1 MRSSSPPNMGSTDT
15 QSEHHT
21 QLSGTKLIL
30 ARTICV
36 ALFGFCLT
44 VFIADLPGF
53 FTQLHLV
60 CRSSDC
66 ALWQLTPTSVLAL
79 RQVGLT
85 VESYAILSLTLSIFS
100 VFVWSTVGTIIAW
113 RKSND
118 WMALLVAI
126 LLVTTGVSG
135 QSVFY
140 LLASLVA
147 STSPWFVPTMVVPF
161 LTDFLYLLVFLLF
174 PDGRFVPHWTSWLL
188 IVGVALTGGAVIL
201 LLLHPLLS
209 QWLNPLMGV
218 GFVVTDTP
226 ALFVQIYRY
235 RSVST
240 AIQRQQT
247 KWVVLGAIVGLLVAT
262 GYLPLLLFSSLSG
275 LYFLIL
281 RPVATLLLLFPP
293 LCFAIAILRY
303 HLWDIDILIN
313 RTLIYGT
320 LTASLVLIY
329 LGSILLFQSLLRQFI
344 GPLAQNQLA
353 IVGSTLL
360 IAALFQPLRRGIQ
373 AIIDRRFYRRKYDA
387 AKIVA
392 AFSSTL
398 RNEVDLPT
406 LSEHLLAVVQETM
419 QPTSVS
425 LWLCK
430 HGQPSKSTAKEITSV

>member
-53 FTQLHLV
+53 FTQLYIV
-60 CRSSDC
+60 CESSDC
-66 ALWQLTPTSVLAL
+66 AFWQLTPTSVLAL
-79 RQVGLT
+79 RQVGLA

-100 VFVWSTVGTIIAW
+100 VFVWSSVGLVIVW

-147 STSPWFVPTMVVPF
+147 STSPWFVLTLVVSSLSSF
-161 LTDFLYLLVFLLF
+161 LFLPVFLLF
-174 PDGRFVPHWTSWLL
+174 PDGRFVPPWTSWFLV
-188 IVGVALTGGAVIL
+188 VGIALTGGEGIL
-201 LLLHPLLS
+201 LLLRPPLF
-209 QWLNPLMGV
+209 QWLILIYLGLTVLPG
-218 GFVVTDTP
+218 
-226 ALFVQIYRY
+226 ALVQLYRY

-240 AIQRQQT
+240 PMQRQQT
-247 KWVVLGAIVGLLVAT
+247 KWVVLGVIVGPLVAFV
-262 GYLPLLLFSSLSG
+262 YLPLLLFSSLSG

-303 HLWDIDILIN
+303 RLWDIDILIN
-313 RTLIYGT
+313 RTLVYGL
-320 LTASLVLIY
+320 LTATLLVVYLVLVFA
-329 LGSILLFQSLLRQFI
+329 GQALLSSLLGRDN
-344 GPLAQNQLA
+344 GVVL
-353 IVGSTLL
+353 VSSTLVVF
-360 IAALFQPLRRGIQ
+360 ALFQPLRHRIQ
-373 AIIDRRFYRRKYDA
+373 QLIDRRFYRRKYDA
-387 AKIVA
+387 TKIVA

-398 RNEVDLPT
+398 RNEVDLAT
-406 LSEHLLAVVQETM
+406 LSEHLLTVVQETM

-425 LWLCK
+425 LWLVQREPRPTRQVE
-430 HGQPSKSTAKEITSV
+430 GVSL

>member
-1 MRSSSPPNMGSTDT
+1 MGSTDT

-44 VFIADLPGF
+44 VFIADLPGS
-53 FTQLHLV
+53 FTQLHVV
-60 CRSSDC
+60 CESSDC
-66 ALWQLTPTSVLAL
+66 ALLQLTPTSVLVL

-85 VESYAILSLTLSIFS
+85 VESYAILSLALSIFS
-100 VFVWSTVGTIIAW
+100 VFVWSTVGLVIVW

-147 STSPWFVPTMVVPF
+147 STSPWFVLTLVVSSLSSF
-161 LTDFLYLLVFLLF
+161 LFLLVFLLF
-174 PDGRFVPHWTSWLL
+174 PDGRFVPPWTSWLL
-188 IVGVALTGGAVIL
+188 VVGIALTGGEGIL
-201 LLLHPLLS
+201 LLLRPPLF
-209 QWLNPLMGV
+209 QWLILIYLGLLGMVLPG
-218 GFVVTDTP
+218 
-226 ALFVQIYRY
+226 AFVQLYRY

-240 AIQRQQT
+240 PMQRQQT
-247 KWVVLGAIVGLLVAT
+247 KWVVLGAIVGPLVAFV
-262 GYLPLLLFSSLSG
+262 YLPLLFFSSRSG

-303 HLWDIDILIN
+303 RLWDIDILIN
-313 RTLIYGT
+313 RTLVYGLLTTT
-320 LTASLVLIY
+320 LLVVY
-329 LGSILLFQSLLRQFI
+329 LALVFGGQTLLSHLLGRDN
-344 GPLAQNQLA
+344 GVVL
-353 IVGSTLL
+353 VGSTLVVFV
-360 IAALFQPLRRGIQ
+360 LFQPLRHRIQ

-398 RNEVDLPT
+398 RNEVDLAT
-406 LSEHLLAVVQETM
+406 LSEHLLTVVQETM

-430 HGQPSKSTAKEITSV
+430 HGQPSKSNTKEVTSV